1 MCCSVNIQNI
11 LIESKNILRQRRLS
25 DFVLEQLLAVLQ
37 EWGGELDN
45 VQG

>member
-25 DFVLEQLLAVLQ
+25 DFVFEQLLAVLQ
-37 EWGGELDN
+37 ERGGELDN

>member
-11 LIESKNILRQRRLS
+11 LIESKRFLRQRRLS

-37 EWGGELDN
+37 ERGGELDN